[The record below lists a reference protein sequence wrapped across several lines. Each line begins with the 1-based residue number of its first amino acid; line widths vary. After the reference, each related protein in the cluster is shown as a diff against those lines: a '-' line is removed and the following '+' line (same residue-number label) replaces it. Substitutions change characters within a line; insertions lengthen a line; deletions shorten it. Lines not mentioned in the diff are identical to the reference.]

1 MEDRKD
7 YIAMAKQIYRK
18 ALLERMSSPEQLDK
32 MIVITSPA
40 FWLALLGGTVIV
52 AVALVWSIFGRLP
65 IHLEVSGIL
74 VPDQGAYTLAADT
87 GGIVSTVE
95 VKNGDYVEA
104 GDVLLTL
111 VDSDV
116 QTELNLLYDRYAK
129 VEAVTPDSIGD
140 IVSQDNQE
148 LINIKTQMA
157 AAGMEEEQQAAILS
171 MYQEDLAALSPKVAA
186 AKAAM
191 EQAKTEYYSYM
202 GSTTNSGIELGYS
215 EAQAAYNQYSSLYS
229 NYSGNTNTA
238 KASYNQTL
246 EHVLDTLKENV
257 THYIENFEILSAASA
272 AEPKEITV
280 GTAVYTREAL
290 TALQTALNGITGDTA
305 PSALG
310 SDILMF
316 LNQIDSSQSAYSQ
329 LEQLW
334 DQYEVALS
342 VSSKAEE
349 EYQNAYNHYQN
360 TKSAYESYVNGNA
373 GQSAEKERLGNIYNE
388 RNSEWNSLYSQEQ
401 QLRQQIVSIE
411 GQLKAAGISDEVRRE
426 GYLQQFESTRSAL
439 LANLQTEID
448 KYEYNL
454 EKTRIKSTAS
464 GTVSDIKVNAGA
476 ALAQGSDVVT
486 IRQLSEEN
494 LIICYV
500 PINSGKKVQEGMTA
514 IIKPTTINDQE
525 YGHMEAEVITV
536 DEYVATSSSMRTI
549 LGDDTLVQAFVQ
561 NGPVLGITCRL
572 RTDETTVSGYWWSSR
587 KGSELIVPEG
597 TMVTADIVTEEK
609 VPITMLIPYIKEKL
623 FRAVEPETGGKEGQ

>member
-1 MEDRKD
+1 
-7 YIAMAKQIYRK
+7 MAKQIYRK

-40 FWLALLGGTVIV
+40 FWLALLGGAVIV
-52 AVALVWSIFGRLP
+52 AVALVWSVFGRLP

-95 VKNGDYVEA
+95 VKNGDHVEV

-111 VDSDV
+111 VDADV
-116 QTELNLLYDRYAK
+116 QAELDLLYDRYAK

-157 AAGMEEEQQAAILS
+157 ATGMEGEQQEAILS
-171 MYQEDLAALSPKVAA
+171 MYQADLAELSSRVAA
-186 AKAAM
+186 AKTAM
-191 EQAKTEYYSYM
+191 EQARAEYYSHM

-215 EAQAAYNQYSSLYS
+215 EAQAAYNQHSSLYS
-229 NYSGNTNTA
+229 NYSGNTDAA
-238 KASYNQTL
+238 KANYSQTL
-246 EHVLDTLKENV
+246 GHVLETLRGNV
-257 THYIENFEILSAASA
+257 THYIENFEILSAASD
-272 AEPKEITV
+272 AEPKEVMV
-280 GTAVYTREAL
+280 GTAVYTRETL
-290 TALQTALNGITGDTA
+290 TALQTALEGITNDTA
-305 PSALG
+305 PSGLG
-310 SDILMF
+310 NDILMF
-316 LNQIDSSQSAYSQ
+316 LHQIDSSQSAYTQ

-349 EYQNAYNHYQN
+349 AYQNAYNHYQN
-360 TKSAYESYVNGNA
+360 TKSAYESYVNRNA
-373 GQSAEKERLGNIYNE
+373 GQNAEKERLGNIYNE
-388 RNSEWNSLYSQEQ
+388 RNNEWSSLYSQEQ

-411 GQLKAAGISDEVRRE
+411 GQIKAAGISDEVRKE
-426 GYLQQFESTRSAL
+426 GYLQQFEATQSAL
-439 LANLQTEID
+439 LANLQAEID

-561 NGPVLGITCRL
+561 NGPVVGITCRL

-587 KGSELIVPEG
+587 KGSDLIVPEG

-609 VPITMLIPYIKEKL
+609 VPITMLIPYVKEKL
-623 FRAVEPETGGKEGQ
+623 FKAVEPEVGGKEGQ